1 MMMERRDSVILT
13 SNWNNQ
19 KWEDCMIEGK
29 TCQIS
34 QKEVLEAMLNQN
46 NLNNNINNINEIPM
60 EEMKIKPS
68 GWNNNAA
75 FININ
80 RAVQENRGKK
90 EYTAHTYSTI
100 QKIKNLNEKKK
111 KKSKKLNYFIFSFYF

>member
-1 MMMERRDSVILT
+1 
-13 SNWNNQ
+13 
-19 KWEDCMIEGK
+19 
-29 TCQIS
+29 
-34 QKEVLEAMLNQN
+34 
-46 NLNNNINNINEIPM
+46 M

-111 KKSKKLNYFIFSFYF
+111 KKSKKSYYLIIHFYFRTWTF